1 MTQKQGQPASSD
13 TLAIK
18 ARIFEIDRQL
28 QHYDN
33 AISAELHKVTI
44 VVNGRKG
51 RELINEVF
59 MFPPGTIPG
68 ELRDFLQVC
77 RDNLHSEL
85 TALLNTPKLMR
96 LGNHVITLAD
106 LLKEYTADP
115 ENLSIDPDTVAALQ
129 DMQPGQTMTILI
141 NQEPHQIQR
150 LS

>member
-1 MTQKQGQPASSD
+1 MTQQQGQTASSD
-13 TLAIK
+13 TAAIK

-33 AISAELHKVTI
+33 VLAAEIHKVTI
-44 VVNGRKG
+44 VINGRKG
-51 RELINEVF
+51 RELVNEIF

-85 TALLNTPKLMR
+85 TGLLNTPKMMR
-96 LGNHVITLAD
+96 LGNHIITLAD

-115 ENLSIDPDTVAALQ
+115 DNLSIDPDTVAALQ
-129 DMQPGQTMTILI
+129 DMQPGQSLTILI
-141 NQEPHQIQR
+141 NNQPHQIQR